1 MDMVTPARRLQ
12 PWGNFMAPS
21 EQPVERPFARDLDN
35 PIVTCSGAI
44 CPPQIDTAAASVP
57 GCLRSVVVH
66 AASTSPP
73 RAAQRVVLRLPV
85 HYTGILN
92 TSILGA
98 VTLQICSTLL
108 RASLLTHLYTR
119 KHHVS
124 QSR

>member
-73 RAAQRVVLRLPV
+73 RAAQRVVLRARMDAMGRKDVPRPPTRCIKAPV
-85 HYTGILN
+85 G
-92 TSILGA
+92 
-98 VTLQICSTLL
+98 
-108 RASLLTHLYTR
+108 
-119 KHHVS
+119 KP
-124 QSR
+124 